1 MPMKK
6 VFVFCAAFVL
16 MLVATPIFSQENF
29 TEGPINRVV
38 LVHIK
43 AGRGT
48 EFWNDV
54 RQNIKP
60 IFEEYKKQGVIADY
74 HFFTKATTE
83 NENDWNVGYT
93 LTYKNYAALDDLA
106 TRTDPIT
113 LKVYGSREARTA
125 AGVKRNE
132 NASVVS
138 SFLMRTVDPKP
149 MPASKP

>member
-1 MPMKK
+1 MKK
-6 VFVFCAAFVL
+6 VFVFCAAFAS
-16 MLVATPIFSQENF
+16 MLVTIPIFSQENF

-43 AGRGT
+43 PGRAT

-54 RQNIKP
+54 RQNLKP
-60 IFEEYKKQGVIADY
+60 VFEEYKKQGVIADY
-74 HFFTKATTE
+74 HFFTKATAE

-106 TRTDPIT
+106 SRTDPIT
-113 LKVYGSREARTA
+113 LKVYGSRDARTA
-125 AGVKRNE
+125 AQVKRPE
-132 NASVVS
+132 NATLVS
-138 SFLMRTVDPKP
+138 SFLMRTVDPRP

>member
-1 MPMKK
+1 MKK
-6 VFVFCAAFVL
+6 VFVLCAALVSMFVTTS
-16 MLVATPIFSQENF
+16 VFSQENF
-29 TEGPINRVV
+29 TEGPVNRVV

-43 AGRGT
+43 AGHAT

-54 RQNIKP
+54 RQNLKP
-60 IFEEYKKQGVIADY
+60 VFEEYKKQGVIADY
-74 HFFTKATTE
+74 HFFTKSTAE

-125 AGVKRNE
+125 AQMKRPE
-132 NASVVS
+132 HATLVS
-138 SFLMRTVDPKP
+138 SFLMRTVDPRP
-149 MPASKP
+149 MPAKP